1 MSICQYKNIIVEWTG
16 AHVVLVPQLVKSI
29 EMLDVAAP
37 VAATVSQLVHVVI
50 NVKDSVT
57 VSF

>member
-1 MSICQYKNIIVEWTG
+1 MG
-16 AHVVLVPQLVKSI
+16 AYQVNRDAGCALSVR
-29 EMLDVAAP
+29 DVAAP
-37 VAATVSQLVHVVI
+37 VAATVSQLIHVVI